1 MCSQRICFLFVQT
14 KGQTAKLNVRIPSW
28 TFADGAGATLNDKDL
43 GSISPGKIILLSNVQ
58 ITIDLLKATSLPDL
72 ILWAGS
78 FLSITKQW
86 NSDDHLALRFPIRLR
101 TEAIKGNL

>member
-58 ITIDLLKATSLPDL
+58 IPSLPDL

-86 NSDDHLALRFPIRLR
+86 NSDDHIALHFPIRLR
-101 TEAIKGNL
+101 TESIKGNS